1 MRVEMARTKR
11 TDAQAA
17 AEKSYHERM
26 RAAGGRF
33 ITFRLDEDAIAA
45 FDAICSRT
53 GRNRAEQLR
62 EWIEQEKEK

>member
-1 MRVEMARTKR
+1 MARTKR
-11 TDAQAA
+11 TDAQQA

-33 ITFRLDEDAIAA
+33 ITFRLDEAAIAA
-45 FDAICSRT
+45 FDAVCLKT

-62 EWIEQEKEK
+62 WWIEQEKDK